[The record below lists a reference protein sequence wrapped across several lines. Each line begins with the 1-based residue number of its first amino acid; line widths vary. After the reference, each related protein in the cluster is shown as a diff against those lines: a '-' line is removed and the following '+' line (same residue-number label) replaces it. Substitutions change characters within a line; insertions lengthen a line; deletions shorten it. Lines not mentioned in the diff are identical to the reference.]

1 MYFDLKKCGE
11 RIQQLRK
18 QKGMT
23 QEEFAEKLNIST
35 STLGRIERG
44 LQGFSIDFL
53 VELYCFFQGSM
64 EYIILGEEFS
74 ASDNKNELTAIIDQL
89 VKLRQKL

>member
-1 MYFDLKKCGE
+1 
-11 RIQQLRK
+11 
-18 QKGMT
+18 
-23 QEEFAEKLNIST
+23 
-35 STLGRIERG
+35 
-44 LQGFSIDFL
+44 
-53 VELYCFFQGSM
+53 M